1 MLIGGLY
8 PGQKPVWEH
17 DLEAYTLE
25 LAFPMTR
32 ANEMLRRVR
41 ELFDAEAADWKVMAA
56 TYRSGVNIKF
66 GKAHFDFLGQTT
78 VNTTDGEDW
87 SRGSIM
93 FDFPSYKPTIGDRK
107 RFNEEFCKCLLHC

>member
-1 MLIGGLY
+1 
-8 PGQKPVWEH
+8 
-17 DLEAYTLE
+17 
-25 LAFPMTR
+25 
-32 ANEMLRRVR
+32 MLRRVR